1 MTYWDAIK
9 VLHKHLLLS
18 DRRSLKWKA
27 NTLAKFFYY
36 VLAIIFCGYLGLMAM
51 VFATMAREENTAGYQ
66 FVFFILPP
74 LLILDYVLRTGFN
87 QKTILLVRPYLLLP
101 IPKYASVD
109 YLIIREVTRL
119 YNLSWLFF
127 IIPFGLFSG
136 ISHQGIGFM
145 IGYTVACYLFFL
157 INGLFF
163 LLTQTLTTR
172 HSICW
177 LLPAG
182 VYTLLTVPPFL
193 TDFLGDKADF
203 YSQLGYKMATHS
215 LPTCA
220 ILLLILVLLAFI
232 NRKIIFRYV
241 YEEQFNG
248 EKSKANTNLHLTF
261 LEHFHDTGEFLK
273 LEVRSIMRNKN
284 IRKAFFMG
292 TLAVIIYSCLI
303 IFNNDVDLNTNSFYL
318 TYSFSIYG
326 VTILSK
332 IMCYEGNYMECLIM
346 QRKSIYQLLLA
357 KYYFY
362 SVLQIIPFLVFLPA
376 VFMGRLSFW
385 TLLSY
390 ALFATGAC
398 YFILFQMAIYNKVA
412 IPLNQSLTG
421 KTRSETPYIHIF
433 VTTGVLLVPLLLIAI
448 GNKLLKMP
456 TATNLVM
463 ALIGLFF
470 ITTHQLWIARICRRM
485 EKRKYEQLEGF
496 RTSR

>member
-1 MTYWDAIK
+1 
-9 VLHKHLLLS
+9 
-18 DRRSLKWKA
+18 
-27 NTLAKFFYY
+27 
-36 VLAIIFCGYLGLMAM
+36 
-51 VFATMAREENTAGYQ
+51 
-66 FVFFILPP
+66 
-74 LLILDYVLRTGFN
+74 
-87 QKTILLVRPYLLLP
+87 
-101 IPKYASVD
+101 
-109 YLIIREVTRL
+109 
-119 YNLSWLFF
+119 
-127 IIPFGLFSG
+127 
-136 ISHQGIGFM
+136 
-145 IGYTVACYLFFL
+145 
-157 INGLFF
+157 
-163 LLTQTLTTR
+163 
-172 HSICW
+172 
-177 LLPAG
+177 
-182 VYTLLTVPPFL
+182 
-193 TDFLGDKADF
+193 
-203 YSQLGYKMATHS
+203 MATHS

-261 LEHFHDTGEFLK
+261 LEHFHETGEFLK

-376 VFMGRLSFW
+376 VFMGRLNFG

-433 VTTGVLLVPLLLIAI
+433 VTIGVLLVPLLLIVI

-470 ITTHQLWIARICRRM
+470 IATHHLWIARICRKM